1 MDSWSDYYNRRVTN
15 SQTTFLD
22 EQYLYD
28 HLLESVR
35 LEPPEV
41 LLGRFRTLFISG
53 GGYADAEVWQSLK
66 KIVESPFAEKD
77 FKFILNRSSHIF
89 INHWL
94 MQARLQTAIPELVAL
109 FDLNPGA
116 ASHSRTTQR
125 LQELVQQFR
134 TTEQYLALQRLAHV
148 VKQTPEWGDGNKP
161 LGTLIRRYPCLYKYN
176 LLTPDSSDEQCR
188 RIRQIRR
195 QVQRQFE
202 RELSQYATHKLLNGG
217 LIGLSGANGSALSE
231 SAPQGSRSFKNPTL
245 LSDRQLDRALQQFGG
260 KIDGSNTYRDQAQRF
275 ITYSSH
281 ACSYRDFK
289 TDLYDYL
296 ISSIDS
302 KYGSSQFNQRL
313 CQCLQMILPEHHG
326 HPLNDVLLVGTCRKL
341 LNFLVVETAQ
351 RPNHAVFVDLT
362 GNLGITTTISL
373 LLKIVLIC
381 RKVKPYLEKQFSVLF
396 KHYETCAR
404 DSVTWLI
411 DSLENLNVAFSI
423 NFGSL
428 SL

>member
-1 MDSWSDYYNRRVTN
+1 MDSWSDYSNRRLTN
-15 SQTTFLD
+15 HQTTFLE

-28 HLLESVR
+28 HLLECVR
-35 LEPPEV
+35 VEPPEA
-41 LLGRFRTLFISG
+41 LLDRFRMLFVNGSD
-53 GGYADAEVWQSLK
+53 YADYEVWQSLK
-66 KIVESPFAEKD
+66 KIVDAPFVEKD

-89 INHWL
+89 INHWM
-94 MQARLQTAIPELVAL
+94 MQGRLQSAIPELVAL
-109 FDLNPGA
+109 FELDAAGA
-116 ASHSRTTQR
+116 GRSRSTQR
-125 LQELVQQFR
+125 LRELVQQFR
-134 TTEQYLALQRLAHV
+134 ATEQYLALQRLAQV
-148 VKQTPEWGDGNKP
+148 VKQTPEWGDGNRP

-176 LLTPDSSDEQCR
+176 LLTSDSSDEQCR

-217 LIGLSGANGSALSE
+217 LGSPLSE

-245 LSDRQLDRALQQFGG
+245 LSDRHLDRALQQFGG

-281 ACSYRDFK
+281 TCSYRDFK
-289 TDLYDYL
+289 NDLYDYL
-296 ISSIDS
+296 VSSIDS

-313 CQCLQMILPEHHG
+313 YQHLQTILPEHHS
-326 HPLNDVLLVGTCRKL
+326 HPLNDVLLIATCRKL
-341 LNFLVVETAQ
+341 LSFLVVESAQ

-396 KHYETCAR
+396 KHYETSAR
-404 DSVTWLI
+404 DSVIWLI

>member
-15 SQTTFLD
+15 HQTTFLE

-28 HLLESVR
+28 HLLEAVR
-35 LEPPEV
+35 VEPPEA
-41 LLGRFRTLFISG
+41 LIDRFRMLFVNG
-53 GGYADAEVWQSLK
+53 TGYSDYEVWQSLK
-66 KIVESPFAEKD
+66 KIVESPFIEKD

-94 MQARLQTAIPELVAL
+94 MQPRLQSAIPELVAL
-109 FDLNPGA
+109 FDLEVAGTGR
-116 ASHSRTTQR
+116 SRTTQR
-125 LQELVQQFR
+125 LRELIQQFR
-134 TTEQYLALQRLAHV
+134 TTEQYLALQRLANV
-148 VKQTPEWGDGNKP
+148 VKQAPEWGDGNRP

-176 LLTPDSSDEQCR
+176 LLTSDSTDEQCR
-188 RIRQIRR
+188 QIRQIRR

-217 LIGLSGANGSALSE
+217 LTADLPPDL
-231 SAPQGSRSFKNPTL
+231 PQGSRSFKNPTL
-245 LSDRQLDRALQQFGG
+245 LSDRHLDRALQQFGG

-275 ITYSSH
+275 ITYSSQTS
-281 ACSYRDFK
+281 SYRDFK
-289 TDLYDYL
+289 NDLYDYL

-313 CQCLQMILPEHHG
+313 YYHLQTILPEHDS
-326 HPLNDVLLVGTCRKL
+326 HPLNDVLLIGTCRKL
-341 LNFLVVETAQ
+341 LNFLVVENAQ
-351 RPNHAVFVDLT
+351 CPNHAVFVDLT

-423 NFGSL
+423 NFGTL